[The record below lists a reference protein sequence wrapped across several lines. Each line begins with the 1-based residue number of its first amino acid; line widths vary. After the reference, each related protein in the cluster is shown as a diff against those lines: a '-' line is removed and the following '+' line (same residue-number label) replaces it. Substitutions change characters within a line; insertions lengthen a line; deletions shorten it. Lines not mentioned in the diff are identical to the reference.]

1 MFAKLRCGACGASAD
16 AGHWLH
22 LHSTRSKVLSAKR
35 IPRTITN
42 HEQYFHPPQLAQNLM
57 KLIDSWFSE

>member
-1 MFAKLRCGACGASAD
+1 MFEKLRCGACGALAD
-16 AGHWLH
+16 AGHRPH
-22 LHSTRSKVLSAKR
+22 LYGTRSKVLSAKR

-42 HEQYFHPPQLAQNLM
+42 HEQYFHSPQLAQNLM